1 MIKIPDLLRAKCDN
15 VSTLNKFL
23 KWGIIMSVVNLLA
36 SQLSRNDEEP
46 NIELAHKLVHE
57 ENYTGIEEIME
68 NLTCKDKKIQYDCI
82 KVAYEIGQV
91 KPELISKYVLTFIE
105 LLRSPNNRLVWGGM
119 MALATIAEVT
129 SVTIMAHLNILKSAM
144 KEGSVITIDKGVLT
158 LAKLA
163 AVSKENNDVIFPI
176 LLHHLENCRP
186 KEIPQHSESTLLA
199 VTDENKEELLKVL
212 RKREKYL
219 TAPQLKRV
227 KKIYKTL
234 DA

>member
-1 MIKIPDLLRAKCDN
+1 M
-15 VSTLNKFL
+15 
-23 KWGIIMSVVNLLA
+23 MSVVNLLA
-36 SQLSRNDEEP
+36 SQLSRDDEVP
-46 NIELAHKLVHE
+46 NIELAHELANE
-57 ENYTGIEEIME
+57 ENHAGIEEIIE
-68 NLTCKDKKIQYDCI
+68 NLSSKDKKIQYDCI

-91 KPELISKYVLTFIE
+91 KPELISKYALTFIE
-105 LLRSPNNRLVWGGM
+105 LLKSRNNRLVWGGM
-119 MALATIAEVT
+119 TALATIAEVA
-129 SVTIMAHLNILKSAM
+129 SETIMAHLDTLNSAM
-144 KEGSVITIDKGVLT
+144 EIGSVITIDKGVLT

-163 AVSKENNDVIFPI
+163 AVSKENNDVIFPF

-199 VTDENKEELLKVL
+199 VTDENKEELLNVL

-234 DA
+234 EA

>member
-1 MIKIPDLLRAKCDN
+1 
-15 VSTLNKFL
+15 
-23 KWGIIMSVVNLLA
+23 MSVVNLLA
-36 SQLSRNDEEP
+36 SQLSRNDEMP
-46 NIELAHKLVHE
+46 NIELAHSLANE
-57 ENYTGIEEIME
+57 ENYTGIEEIIK

-105 LLRSPNNRLVWGGM
+105 LLKSRNNRLVWGGM
-119 MALATIAEVT
+119 TALATITEEST
-129 SVTIMAHLNILKSAM
+129 ETIMAHLDILKSAM
-144 KEGSVITIDKGVLT
+144 KVGSVITIDKGVLT

-199 VTDENKEELLKVL
+199 VTDENKEELLNVL

-234 DA
+234 EA